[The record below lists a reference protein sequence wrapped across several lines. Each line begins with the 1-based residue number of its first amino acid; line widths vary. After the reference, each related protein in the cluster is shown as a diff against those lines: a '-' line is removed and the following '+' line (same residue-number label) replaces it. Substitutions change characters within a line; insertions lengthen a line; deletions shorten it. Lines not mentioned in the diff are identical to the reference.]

1 MKLEEQFDKLIP
13 IEFGGEMNPLLRDG
27 CVELS
32 DNHAIGFSEW
42 LQENR
47 WYSFI
52 QGKWNYTFEQGTSIS
67 EANYNKN
74 YRKTTK
80 QLLEIYKKT
89 L

>member
-1 MKLEEQFDKLIP
+1 MKLKEKFSVMALDKDIAEWEEECEIIADDF
-13 IEFGGEMNPLLRDG
+13 
-27 CVELS
+27 
-32 DNHAIGFSEW
+32 AIGFSEW

-67 EANYNKN
+67 EASYDKN
-74 YRKTTK
+74 YRKTS
-80 QLLEIYKKT
+80 QELLQIYKKQKG